1 MKIRQKDIQQIETKN
16 QFQMVVEPTKTDA
29 KDLEK
34 MITDVTENFS
44 AKKKEFEELQ
54 KKSQKEIMVLY
65 SKGDL
70 KDLVK
75 KWGKALEMQIPQ
87 SPDKDEYG
95 QALIDF
101 NTKNKNTISDIGD
114 FML

>member
-54 KKSQKEIMVLY
+54 KKSH
-65 SKGDL
+65 
-70 KDLVK
+70 
-75 KWGKALEMQIPQ
+75 
-87 SPDKDEYG
+87 
-95 QALIDF
+95 
-101 NTKNKNTISDIGD
+101 
-114 FML
+114 